1 MQKLTTYVREVQ
13 PVLWLTT
20 ILMTLS
26 LLFTS
31 SSLIAEEAPTAESFF
46 DDSFNNMQEE
56 IEIAAEDEK
65 KALLLMFEMDEC
77 PFCHR
82 MKQTILNQPEVLA
95 FYRDNFRI
103 ISVDIEGDLE
113 LVDFEGNSTTQKDF
127 SLQQHRVRAT
137 PVFMFFDLEGKPL
150 KRGRFTGA
158 AKDAEEFLLLG
169 KFITEKHNENMSF
182 IKYKKG
188 LNNSKS

>member
-1 MQKLTTYVREVQ
+1 MQQRLTLLKQ
-13 PVLWLTT
+13 PQFIVCLVS
-20 ILMTLS
+20 ILMVLS
-26 LLFTS
+26 FLLS
-31 SSLIAEEAPTAESFF
+31 SKPLIAEEAPTAASFF

-56 IEIAAEDEK
+56 IEIAKEDEK

-103 ISVDIEGDLE
+103 ISIDIEGDLE
-113 LVDFEGNSTTQKDF
+113 LIDFEGNSTTQKDF

-158 AKDAEEFLLLG
+158 AKDAQEFLLLG
-169 KFITEKHNENMSF
+169 QFITEKHNETVSF
-182 IKYKKG
+182 IKYKKE
-188 LNNSKS
+188 LNNSKP